1 MPGGRPPDQETLLY
15 FDKVTDYATNKV
27 YGVCKACGFRRQW
40 HTSQLKKHHDMR
52 CEGVSNQN
60 QNRNQN
66 DEANNS
72 AVDISMPGSN
82 TAQVAGQD
90 L

>member
-40 HTSQLKKHHDMR
+40 HTSQLRKHHEQK
-52 CEGVSNQN
+52 CNGVNNQN
-60 QNRNQN
+60 QNQDQN
-66 DEANNS
+66 DQVEDSFVETGAS
-72 AVDISMPGSN
+72 RPA
-82 TAQVAGQD
+82 AQLALNQD